1 VRPPALCAH
10 IGHDV
15 IQNRG
20 CTISD
25 NRQSCHA
32 QAASSASSIITKRT
46 EAAYRAA
53 LERLI
58 QGKAT
63 HPKYAGRPIK
73 ITPSAVAR
81 EANLSR
87 NPLYTTHRAL
97 LSEIEAAAQRPS
109 PATDLATTIARLEA
123 KIAELHGDVRRLAT
137 EKQLLATE
145 NLALLQR
152 ARQAEDRL
160 ASRDREAAELRRKPG
175 RLTVIK

>member
-1 VRPPALCAH
+1 MEGKNA
-10 IGHDV
+10 
-15 IQNRG
+15 
-20 CTISD
+20 D
-25 NRQSCHA
+25 NNDDQQSCHA
-32 QAASSASSIITKRT
+32 QAATSTSSIITKRT
-46 EAAYRAA
+46 EDAYRAA
-53 LERLI
+53 LERLV
-58 QGKAT
+58 QGRAT

-81 EANLSR
+81 EASQSR

-109 PATDLATTIARLEA
+109 PAA
-123 KIAELHGDVRRLAT
+123 
-137 EKQLLATE
+137 E

-175 RLTVIK
+175 RLTVVK

>member
-1 VRPPALCAH
+1 MKNADQSPDY
-10 IGHDV
+10 I
-15 IQNRG
+15 
-20 CTISD
+20 ISD
-25 NRQSCHA
+25 NQQSCRA
-32 QAASSASSIITKRT
+32 QAASATTAKRT
-46 EAAYRAA
+46 ERAYRAA
-53 LERLI
+53 LERLV

-81 EANLSR
+81 ESNQSR
-87 NPLYTTHRAL
+87 NPLYTMHRAL
-97 LSEIEAAAQRPS
+97 LSEIEAASQRPT
-109 PATDLATTIARLEA
+109 PAADLAATIARLEA

-160 ASRDREAAELRRKPG
+160 ASPNREVAGLRRKAS
-175 RLTVIK
+175 RLTVVK

>member
-1 VRPPALCAH
+1 MEGKNA
-10 IGHDV
+10 
-15 IQNRG
+15 
-20 CTISD
+20 D
-25 NRQSCHA
+25 NNDNQQSCHA
-32 QAASSASSIITKRT
+32 KAASSTSAIATKRT
-46 EAAYRAA
+46 EDAYRSA
-53 LERLI
+53 LERLV

-97 LSEIEAAAQRPS
+97 LSEIEAAAQRPT
-109 PATDLATTIARLEA
+109 PAADLAATIARLEA

-160 ASRDREAAELRRKPG
+160 ASRDRDAEELRRKSN
-175 RLTVIK
+175 RLTVVK

>member
-1 VRPPALCAH
+1 MTGKNGDA
-10 IGHDV
+10 GHDV
-15 IQNRG
+15 IQDPG
-20 CTISD
+20 CTIDD

-32 QAASSASSIITKRT
+32 QAASSTSSVIIKRT
-46 EAAYRAA
+46 EGAYRAA
-53 LERLI
+53 LERLV

-81 EANLSR
+81 ESNQSR
-87 NPLYTTHRAL
+87 NPLYTMHRAL
-97 LSEIEAAAQRPS
+97 LSEIEAASQRPT
-109 PATDLATTIARLEA
+109 PAADLAATIARLEA

-145 NLALLQR
+145 NLTPLQR

-160 ASRDREAAELRRKPG
+160 ASRDRQAAELRPKPS
-175 RLTVIK
+175 RLTVVK

>member
-1 VRPPALCAH
+1 MEGKNAD

-15 IQNRG
+15 IQNPG
-20 CTISD
+20 CTMKD

-32 QAASSASSIITKRT
+32 QAACGTSAIITKRT
-46 EAAYRAA
+46 ECAYRAA
-53 LERLI
+53 LERLV

-87 NPLYTTHRAL
+87 NPLYTMHRAL
-97 LSEIEAAAQRPS
+97 LSEIETASQRPT
-109 PATDLATTIARLEA
+109 PAADLAATIGRLEA

-137 EKQLLATE
+137 EKQLLAAE

-160 ASRDREAAELRRKPG
+160 AFRDREAAELRRKSS
-175 RLTVIK
+175 RLTVVK

>member
-1 VRPPALCAH
+1 MEGKIAH
-10 IGHDV
+10 IGHEF
-15 IQNRG
+15 IQDPG
-20 CTISD
+20 CTVND

-32 QAASSASSIITKRT
+32 QAASAIITKRI

-53 LERLI
+53 LERLV

-87 NPLYTTHRAL
+87 NPLYATHRAL

-123 KIAELHGDVRRLAT
+123 KIAELHGDLRRLAT

-160 ASRDREAAELRRKPG
+160 ASRDREAAEEPRRKPG
-175 RLTVIK
+175 RLTVVK

>member
-1 VRPPALCAH
+1 MKNAD

-15 IQNRG
+15 IQSPG
-20 CTISD
+20 CTID
-25 NRQSCHA
+25 DYRQSCRA
-32 QAASSASSIITKRT
+32 QAASTTDSTVAKRT
-46 EAAYRAA
+46 ERAYRAA
-53 LERLI
+53 LERLV

-81 EANLSR
+81 EAGLSR

-97 LSEIEAAAQRPS
+97 LGEIEAATQRPT
-109 PATDLATTIARLEA
+109 PAADLATTIARLEA
-123 KIAELHGDVRRLAT
+123 KVAELHGDVRRLAT

-160 ASRDREAAELRRKPG
+160 ASRDRAAAELRRKSS
-175 RLTVIK
+175 RLTVVK